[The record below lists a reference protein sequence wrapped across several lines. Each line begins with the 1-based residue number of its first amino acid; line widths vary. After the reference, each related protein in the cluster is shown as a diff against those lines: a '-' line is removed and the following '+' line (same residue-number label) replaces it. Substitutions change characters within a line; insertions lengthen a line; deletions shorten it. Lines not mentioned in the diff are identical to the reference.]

1 MPIRGI
7 LLGLGLAFIALG
19 RRRALQR
26 RGRPTAPVIAR
37 HASAASRR
45 SPVLVAL
52 VMLIALPTVAGAGL
66 PLITEDTGTAERVE
80 VEVAAAY
87 QSAADGDSGDL
98 AVAVNLGLL
107 ENLEAS
113 VAGTLALDDPA
124 DGGAQ
129 SGLGDTFLGVKYR
142 FLDEAP
148 PWPALLARVTLRLP
162 TGDETRGLGDGDV
175 VVGLLLAA
183 SRMLGPVTLTA
194 TWATRSR
201 RVRPTPTSCCL
212 AGSVDW
218 AVHGPWRLVG
228 EIVGEIAVGRD
239 ADDTAVVQLGFTWDV
254 FDAGDAPG
262 LLRKA
267 TLAGAVGVGLTS
279 ASPDVVATLGLTLVY

>member
-1 MPIRGI
+1 M
-7 LLGLGLAFIALG
+7 
-19 RRRALQR
+19 
-26 RGRPTAPVIAR
+26 
-37 HASAASRR
+37 
-45 SPVLVAL
+45 LV
-52 VMLIALPTVAGAGL
+52 ALPTVAGAGL

-80 VEVAAAY
+80 VEIAAAY

-98 AVAVNLGLL
+98 AVAVNVGLL

-175 VVGLLLAA
+175 SVGLLLAA
-183 SRMLGPVTLTA
+183 SRTLGPVTLTGNVGYTITTGEA
-194 TWATRSR
+194 DAD
-201 RVRPTPTSCCL
+201 VVLL
-212 AGSVDW
+212 AGSVEW
-218 AVHGPWRLVG
+218 AVHGPGAWSARSSARSPSGGTPTTRRWSAWASRGTSSTPATRRVFS
-228 EIVGEIAVGRD
+228 GRRRSP
-239 ADDTAVVQLGFTWDV
+239 APSGSGSRRRAPTWW
-254 FDAGDAPG
+254 PP
-262 LLRKA
+262 
-267 TLAGAVGVGLTS
+267 S
-279 ASPDVVATLGLTLVY
+279 ASPSSTRRAGTGAATYSMSFCFLISAVVSAAIPSTNCGMLAGL

>member
-7 LLGLGLAFIALG
+7 LGLPGVRLRRVPRVRDRGGIA
-19 RRRALQR
+19 
-26 RGRPTAPVIAR
+26 
-37 HASAASRR
+37 HASCALA
-45 SPVLVAL
+45 VAVAMLVA
-52 VMLIALPTVAGAGL
+52 VPTVAGAGL

-80 VEVAAAY
+80 VQLAAAY

-98 AVAVNLGLL
+98 AVAVNVGLL
-107 ENLEAS
+107 ENFEAS
-113 VAGTLALDDPA
+113 VAGTLAFDDPA

-175 VVGLLLAA
+175 SVGLLLAA
-183 SRMLGPVTLTA
+183 SRTLGPVTLTA
-194 TWATRSR
+194 NVGYTITTGEADAD
-201 RVRPTPTSCCL
+201 VVLL
-212 AGSVDW
+212 AGSVEW

-228 EIVGEIAVGRD
+228 EIVGEIPVGRD
-239 ADDTAVVQLGFTWDV
+239 ANDTAVVQLGFTWDV

-279 ASPDVVATLGLTLVY
+279 TSPDVVATLGLTLVY